1 MKCLSRQVYEAI
13 LGIQNEIPIFYP
25 ACGLLLRDDLH
36 HAFDRLEF
44 SFHVKVGDIP
54 PVSSTVY

>member
-44 SFHVKVGDIP
+44 SFHIKVGDTP
-54 PVSSTVY
+54 PVP